1 MGPLQHY
8 LPWLAPIVVFGL
20 VIFVHELG
28 HFLAAKAVGVYT
40 PRFSIGFGP
49 SLWSHRWGET
59 EYRIAALPL
68 GGYVRMASRE
78 DEAVAMLEG
87 GAEEP
92 ASQDSPSRATGDP
105 TAMMPFGPLP
115 IPADR
120 WFESKPLT
128 SRLFIM
134 LAGVSMN
141 AVLTIVILAG
151 LFLHMGRPTPS
162 NATVIDR
169 VLEGSPAARAGLAA
183 GDSVELIGSDSVRS
197 WQDLVARVSK
207 SAGVPLVF
215 TVSRNG
221 AQRTVTVTPHTV
233 ADTDRATHEIHPA
246 VRIGAAQRLDP
257 HPMPLGQAFGQ
268 AWTVTWQ
275 MVGETLHALRDIVTR
290 REPLSSLQG
299 PLGIAKY
306 SIDAARSGTQQLFLL
321 IALLSINVAVFNLL
335 PIPILDGGQILVN
348 VAEAIKG
355 RPFSL
360 QTRETILRIGLVAIG
375 LLFVL
380 VMFNDRCRVFSALC

>member
-1 MGPLQHY
+1 MTALQHY

-28 HFLAAKAVGVYT
+28 HFLAAKATGVYA

-49 SLWSHRWGET
+49 ALWSHRWGET

-78 DEAVAMLEG
+78 DEAVAVLEG
-87 GAEEP
+87 GSEE
-92 ASQDSPSRATGDP
+92 SSSRDRSSTTGGDP
-105 TAMMPFGPLP
+105 NAMMPFGPLP

-120 WFESKPLT
+120 WFESKPLA

-141 AVLTIVILAG
+141 ALLTLVILAA
-151 LFLHMGRPTPS
+151 LFLHNGRPTPS
-162 NATVIDR
+162 NAPVLDR
-169 VLEGSPAARAGLAA
+169 VLDGSPAASAGLAA
-183 GDSVELIGSDSVRS
+183 GDSVEMIGSDSIHT
-197 WQDLVARVSK
+197 WQDLVAQVSK
-207 SAGVPLVF
+207 SPGVPLVF
-215 TVSRNG
+215 TISRKG
-221 AQRTVTVTPHTV
+221 VQQTVTVVPRTV
-233 ADTDRATHEIHPA
+233 ADTDRATRQVHPA
-246 VRIGAAQRLDP
+246 VRIGAAQRLDA
-257 HPMPLGQAFGQ
+257 HPMPVGQAVVQ
-268 AWTVTWQ
+268 SWTVTWE
-275 MVGETLHALRDIVTR
+275 MVGETLHALHDIVTG
-290 REPLSSLQG
+290 REPLGSLQG
-299 PLGIAKY
+299 PLGIAKT
-306 SIDAARSGTQQLFLL
+306 SIDAARGGGEQLLLL

-360 QTRETILRIGLVAIG
+360 QTRENILRVGLVAIG